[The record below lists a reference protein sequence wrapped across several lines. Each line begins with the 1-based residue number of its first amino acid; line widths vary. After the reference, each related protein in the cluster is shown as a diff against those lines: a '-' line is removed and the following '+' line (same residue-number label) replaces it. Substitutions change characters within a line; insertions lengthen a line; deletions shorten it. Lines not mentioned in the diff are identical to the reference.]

1 MDNMSVK
8 DVVLE
13 KKLDNYGNKDDNFV
27 ASQELT
33 VTITLSEY
41 RKLVSSDATRSEAIK
56 KAEDDKYERESEIK
70 SLKAQVAELKAENY
84 ELKKELEDIKAG
96 WVKAKTEE
104 EY

>member
-13 KKLDNYGNKDDNFV
+13 KKMDNYSSNNDNFV

-41 RKLVSSDATRSEAIK
+41 RKLVSSDATRSEAIS
-56 KAEDDKYERESEIK
+56 KANDDKYERESEIK
-70 SLKAQVAELKAENY
+70 SLKAQVEALKAENY
-84 ELKKELEDIKAG
+84 ELKKAVEKATG
-96 WVKAKTEE
+96 VSEE
-104 EY
+104 E

>member
-13 KKLDNYGNKDDNFV
+13 KKMNDYCSNNDNFV

-41 RKLVSSDATRSEAIK
+41 RKLVSSDATRSEAIS
-56 KAEDDKYERESEIK
+56 KANDDRYERESEIK
-70 SLKAQVAELKAENY
+70 NLKAQVEALKAENY
-84 ELKKELEDIKAG
+84 KLKKAVEKATG
-96 WVKAKTEE
+96 VSEGDNE
-104 EY
+104 

>member
-13 KKLDNYGNKDDNFV
+13 KKLDNYGSNNDNFV

-41 RKLVSSDATRSEAIK
+41 RKLVSSDATRFEVIS
-56 KAEDDKYERESEIK
+56 KAKDDKYERENEIK
-70 SLKAQVAELKAENY
+70 SLKAQVEALKAENY
-84 ELKKELEDIKAG
+84 ELRKA
-96 WVKAKTEE
+96 VEKATGVSEE
-104 EY
+104 E

>member
-13 KKLDNYGNKDDNFV
+13 KKMDNYGNNSDNFV

-41 RKLVSSDATRSEAIK
+41 RKLVSSDATRSEAIS
-56 KAEDDKYERESEIK
+56 KANDDKYERESEIK
-70 SLKAQVAELKAENY
+70 SLKAQVEALKAENY
-84 ELKKELEDIKAG
+84 ELKKAVEKATE
-96 WVKAKTEE
+96 VSEE
-104 EY
+104 E

>member
-13 KKLDNYGNKDDNFV
+13 KKMDNYSSNNNDNFV

-41 RKLVSSDATRSEAIK
+41 RKLVSSDATRSEAIS
-56 KAEDDKYERESEIK
+56 KANDDKYERESEIK
-70 SLKAQVAELKAENY
+70 SLKAQVEALKAENY
-84 ELKKELEDIKAG
+84 ELKKAVEKATEVSEEDN
-96 WVKAKTEE
+96 E
-104 EY
+104 

>member
-13 KKLDNYGNKDDNFV
+13 KKMDNYGNNSDNFV

-41 RKLVSSDATRSEAIK
+41 RKLVSSDATRSEAIS
-56 KAEDDKYERESEIK
+56 KANDDKYERESEIK
-70 SLKAQVAELKAENY
+70 SLKAQVEALKAENY
-84 ELKKELEDIKAG
+84 ELKKAVEKATEVSEEDN
-96 WVKAKTEE
+96 E
-104 EY
+104 

>member
-13 KKLDNYGNKDDNFV
+13 KKMDNYSSNNDNFV

-41 RKLVSSDATRSEAIK
+41 RKLVSSDATRSEAIS
-56 KAEDDKYERESEIK
+56 KANDDKYERESEIK
-70 SLKAQVAELKAENY
+70 SLKAQVEALKAENY
-84 ELKKELEDIKAG
+84 ELKKAVEKATEVSEEDN
-96 WVKAKTEE
+96 E
-104 EY
+104 